1 MESEICNLCPR
12 KCNINRNKNVG
23 FCGVSNTVKIARAGL
38 HFWEEP
44 IISGESGSGT
54 IFFSG
59 CNLKCV
65 YCQNYEISKQAFGK
79 EISVERLAEIFKEL
93 ENKGANNINLVTPSH
108 YVTQIIE
115 ALKIYKPKVPI
126 VYNTSG
132 YDSVEEIKML
142 EGWVDVYLTDLKYYS
157 KELSKKYSSAENY
170 FEVATKAVLE
180 MVKQQP
186 KNIYEN
192 GLLKK
197 GVIIRHLVLPNNY
210 KDSFEVLNWIKN
222 NLGENALVSIMGQYT
237 PCYNAKN
244 FEEINRKLKPIEYKL
259 VLNYFQKIGLKNGF
273 MQSLDSA
280 DESYIPPFNLEGV

>member
-1 MESEICNLCPR
+1 MESEICNLFPR

-170 FEVATKAVLE
+170 FEVATKAILE

-186 KNIYEN
+186 K
-192 GLLKK
+192 
-197 GVIIRHLVLPNNY
+197 HL
-210 KDSFEVLNWIKN
+210 
-222 NLGENALVSIMGQYT
+222 
-237 PCYNAKN
+237 
-244 FEEINRKLKPIEYKL
+244 
-259 VLNYFQKIGLKNGF
+259 
-273 MQSLDSA
+273 
-280 DESYIPPFNLEGV
+280 